1 MERCH
6 ARRAWP
12 PVSGLPFAI
21 TPSKQMILVGVCE
34 TCAAKDDATLLREG
48 FTELRR
54 ESSHLDSRRHSV
66 GSNPMDM
73 GIDC

>member
-54 ESSHLDSRRHSV
+54 AFPQMPDFKMQVVQEWSSV
-66 GSNPMDM
+66 VN
-73 GIDC
+73 